1 MKIMSTELLAKF
13 EGTIKIMSENDFGK
27 FGISKGSVM
36 ESAKSLMPESFDAKK
51 NIDVLPVIFNLAVV
65 NKFNANGDGI
75 DTQTAIEAVKR
86 FANKP
91 INIEHKKNK
100 IVGHILN
107 ASLSDQEPDFKDN
120 DIQSFAGRTDPFY
133 ITAAGLIYKHV
144 YPELA
149 NALMQASDP
158 ESKEYQSISTSWEL
172 AFKDYKVTY
181 GASDKLNES
190 TIIEDSVHQDEM
202 KQYLKGFGGKG
213 IDNKGNMVNRLIV
226 GEVHPLGAA
235 LTTNPAASVLGVYLV
250 QDDEESEDPEL
261 DEPTDENQNLLKNNS
276 SKKIIQKNSL
286 IAENIVKIKKFK
298 EVLNMNEIQFN
309 QFLDKLE
316 QSIASTTPEE
326 SQAKSIGLIMRNA
339 LVEHADSW
347 KSQVQQERET
357 REQVENDLTQ
367 LKASFEDAKKEL
379 DHVKAEIAAKIAVDL
394 FNSRMNFL
402 EDQFNFSEKEIEFVV
417 AEVKSIE
424 DTEEAF
430 EQYKSKLSV
439 LFAHKLKSVIAS
451 QEDEIKARIEEEV
464 AKRIQ
469 VSKASK
475 SPDEKEGDEDLE
487 VEGLP
492 STIPNNNAQASG
504 SISLLQKLKDSFSVE
519 VNL

>member
-158 ESKEYQSISTSWEL
+158 ESK
-172 AFKDYKVTY
+172 
-181 GASDKLNES
+181 
-190 TIIEDSVHQDEM
+190 
-202 KQYLKGFGGKG
+202 
-213 IDNKGNMVNRLIV
+213 
-226 GEVHPLGAA
+226 
-235 LTTNPAASVLGVYLV
+235 
-250 QDDEESEDPEL
+250 
-261 DEPTDENQNLLKNNS
+261 
-276 SKKIIQKNSL
+276 
-286 IAENIVKIKKFK
+286 
-298 EVLNMNEIQFN
+298 
-309 QFLDKLE
+309 
-316 QSIASTTPEE
+316 
-326 SQAKSIGLIMRNA
+326 
-339 LVEHADSW
+339 
-347 KSQVQQERET
+347 
-357 REQVENDLTQ
+357 
-367 LKASFEDAKKEL
+367 
-379 DHVKAEIAAKIAVDL
+379 
-394 FNSRMNFL
+394 
-402 EDQFNFSEKEIEFVV
+402 
-417 AEVKSIE
+417 
-424 DTEEAF
+424 
-430 EQYKSKLSV
+430 
-439 LFAHKLKSVIAS
+439 
-451 QEDEIKARIEEEV
+451 
-464 AKRIQ
+464 
-469 VSKASK
+469 
-475 SPDEKEGDEDLE
+475 
-487 VEGLP
+487 
-492 STIPNNNAQASG
+492 
-504 SISLLQKLKDSFSVE
+504 
-519 VNL
+519 